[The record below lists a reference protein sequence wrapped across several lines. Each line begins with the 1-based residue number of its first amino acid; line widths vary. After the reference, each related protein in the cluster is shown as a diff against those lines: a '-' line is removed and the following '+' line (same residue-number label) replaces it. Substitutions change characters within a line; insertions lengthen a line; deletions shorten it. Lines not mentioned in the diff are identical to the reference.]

1 MQPPPPRPRIPAEGR
16 PWEALR
22 QELEAAK
29 AHDYDW
35 RRGRLAVYVYYLD
48 EALERV
54 QQQAYLAYWTENNL
68 GQRAFPSLKRL
79 EEEVIGMGLSLLH
92 APEGAGGTFTSGGS
106 ESIFLS
112 MLAARERAREERGV
126 GLGEGNLV
134 LPDSAHL
141 TFDRAAWYLGL
152 TPRRVPVGTDLRAD
166 VAAMAAAVDDRTVAL
181 VGSAPCYPFGVFDP
195 IAALAEVAAR
205 RRLWL
210 HVDACVG
217 GFLSP
222 FAARL
227 GHPIPE
233 WDFAVPGVTAISADI
248 HKHGMAAKGAS
259 LLLVRDDALRRF
271 HRFESRAWQRGPYA
285 AHTTQGARP
294 GGAVAA
300 AWAVMQYLGE
310 EGYLDLARRILAA
323 KRVMTEGIESIPG
336 LAVLRPTELSLFV
349 WRATDPALDLGRIAA
364 AMDRRGWLPGRQQQ
378 PDGMHL
384 HLNPVHAEV
393 AEEYVADL
401 RAAVAEARAGAVE
414 RMAAGGTY

>member
-1 MQPPPPRPRIPAEGR
+1 MPRPSIPAEGR
-16 PWEALR
+16 PWETLKA
-22 QELEAAK
+22 ELAAAK
-29 AHDYDW
+29 SGDYAW
-35 RRGRLAVYVYYLD
+35 RRGRIALYVYYHD

-54 QQQAYLAYWTENNL
+54 QQEAYLAYWTENNL

-79 EEEVIGMGLSLLH
+79 EEEVIGMGLSLMG

-112 MLAARERAREERGV
+112 MLAARERAREARGI
-126 GLGEGNLV
+126 GFGEGNIV
-134 LPDSAHL
+134 LPNSAHL

-152 TPRRVPVGTDLRAD
+152 TPRRVPVGADLRAD
-166 VAAMAAAVDDRTVAL
+166 VAAMERAVDARTVAL

-195 IAALAEVAAR
+195 IGPLGALAAR
-205 RRLWL
+205 HGLWM

-227 GHPIPE
+227 GHPIPA

-259 LLLVRDDALRRF
+259 LLLLREEALRRF

-285 AHTTQGARP
+285 AYTTQGSRP

-300 AWAVMQYLGE
+300 AWAVMHYLGE
-310 EGYLDLARRILAA
+310 AGYLALARRIMDAKAA
-323 KRVMTEGIESIPG
+323 MVAGIEAIPG

-349 WRATDPALDLGRIAA
+349 WRATDPALDIGKVAA
-364 AMDRRGWLPGRQQQ
+364 AMDRRGWLPGRQQE

-384 HLNPVHAEV
+384 HLNPVHGEAV
-393 AEEYVADL
+393 EEYLADL
-401 RAAVAEARAGAVE
+401 REAVEEARGAAAPAE
-414 RMAAGGTY
+414 RVAATAGTY